1 MKQELYNYLS
11 SFITERRKELIET
24 KVEERTKYITVALE
38 DIFQSHNASAVIRTC
53 DCFGIQDFHFIENEN
68 EYLVNADIALGA
80 SSWVNL
86 IQHNQKGNNT
96 LETINKLKTDGYR
109 IVATVPTKDAVNL
122 DDFDLNRGKIA
133 LFFGTELKGLSDL
146 MIENADEFL
155 KIPMVGFTESL
166 NISVSAGVI
175 LHHLTYKLRKS
186 TINWRLSDDEKLEI
200 KTNWVRNTLKT
211 PDMIEQEFLKIYNNT
226 K

>member
-11 SFITERRKELIET
+11 SYITERRKALIET
-24 KVEERTKYITVALE
+24 KVEDRTKYITVALE
-38 DIFQSHNASAVIRTC
+38 DIYQSHNASAVMRTC
-53 DCFGIQDFHFIENEN
+53 DCFGIQEFHFIENEH

-86 IQHNQKGNNT
+86 INHNEKENNT
-96 LETINKLKTDGYR
+96 IETIKKLKADGYR

-122 DDFDLNRGKIA
+122 EDFDLQKGKIA

-175 LHHLTYKLRKS
+175 LHHLTYKLRNS
-186 TINWRLSDDEKLEI
+186 QINWRLSEEEKLEI

-211 PDMIEQEFLKIYNNT
+211 PDMIEKEFLKKYNQE
-226 K
+226 